1 MLHCG
6 GKSFESLGR
15 SGVKAN
21 ITTLKPVSK
30 IAFQVR
36 DRAGRIGYTGAT
48 SPVEIDEDV
57 REECWIEIRKMPEWK
72 ARAQGSL

>member
-6 GKSFESLGR
+6 GKSFRSLGR
-15 SGVKAN
+15 SGVTAN

-30 IAFQVR
+30 IAFRVR
-36 DRAGRIGYTGAT
+36 DRAGADRLYR
-48 SPVEIDEDV
+48 SDQPVEIDEDV